1 MKITKLD
8 VAQNW
13 IVELIGTLIF
23 LSSAGTIIFPMIS
36 QSAYVDFTP
45 LSLIWMVVGL
55 VLMGRRVT
63 AENLRN
69 IFRKQ

>member
-23 LSSAGTIIFPMIS
+23 LSSAGNIIFPMIS

-45 LSLIWMVVGL
+45 PSLIGIVVGL
-55 VLMGRRVT
+55 VLMGGRVT